1 METCAYCNALDGDP
15 LVVMEQAI
23 REGCQVLFTTSPR
36 LLPSSLR
43 AAVDHPEALIL
54 NCSLNTSHRY
64 IRTYYARMYEVKF
77 ISGAIAGALAG
88 GDSIGYGGGLPHFR
102 PGGLHQ
108 RLRSGGPADQPPHPG
123 LSGVGPPY
131 PAGSRRSSV

>member
-1 METCAYCNALDGDP
+1 MDMSWAARHLEAVFPGQVETCAYCNTLDGDP

-23 REGCQVLFTTSPR
+23 QEGYQVLFTTSPR

-88 GDSIGYGGGLPHFR
+88 GDNIG
-102 PGGLHQ
+102 
-108 RLRSGGPADQPPHPG
+108 
-123 LSGVGPPY
+123 
-131 PAGSRRSSV
+131 